1 MKTAL
6 YVACV
11 ARTYR
16 QAIDDYMES
25 QDKYKENL
33 EWYKEE
39 IGKCTTRN
47 FTTGF
52 YFGKP
57 ESDSQIYDNSTYVTE
72 YIYLGHAEDVA
83 EDGSFILHQKNKF
96 SVGEEIEI
104 MRRSGDNTVCRVEAI
119 TDEDGKAQESA
130 PHPGQKIRVML
141 SAFPE
146 EYDILRRKAAI

>member
-16 QAIDDYMES
+16 MAIDDFMES
-25 QDKYKENL
+25 PEKYRGRL

-39 IGKCTTRN
+39 IGKCTTRS

-57 ESDSQIYDNSTYVTE
+57 DSDSQIYDSNTYVTE
-72 YIYLGHAEDVA
+72 YTYLGHAEEIA
-83 EDGSFILHQKNKF
+83 EDGSFILYQKNKF

-104 MRRSGDNTVCRVEAI
+104 MRRGGENTVCTVRSIVN
-119 TDEDGKAQESA
+119 EDGESQESA
-130 PHPGQKIRVML
+130 PHPGQRVRVTL
-141 SAFPE
+141 SAFPV
-146 EYDILRRKAAI
+146 EYDILRRKAG